1 MSILVISDLHL
12 SSAEPQG
19 LAALAALRQKW
30 AENCSDLY
38 ILGDFFE
45 AWVGDDDN
53 NAFIEATVAELH
65 AWHQLGIKLYFMPGN
80 RDFLL
85 GKDFAQRVGWAML
98 SDPQLVD
105 FYGIPVLLS
114 HGDALCTEDVAY
126 QRWRKLAHSPWLR
139 RLFLALPLW
148 LRRRIGQKARQKS
161 KNYVQVLDPIKMDVI
176 TTTALAELKQSHS
189 TVLIHGHT
197 HKPGYH
203 ICYQE
208 GRAFTRITLS
218 DWHDGAHVLVW
229 EKDNSYRLIHILDY
243 AVKP

>member
-12 SSAEPQG
+12 NPAEPQG

-30 AENCSDLY
+30 AANCSDLY

-53 NAFIEATVAELH
+53 NAFVEATVAELQ
-65 AWHQLGIKLYFMPGN
+65 AWRQLGIKLYFMPGN

-85 GKDFAQRVGWAML
+85 GKDFAQRVDWTVL

-114 HGDALCTEDVAY
+114 HGDLLCTDDLAY
-126 QRWRKLAHSPWLR
+126 LRWRHYAHSRWLQ

-148 LRRRIGQKARQKS
+148 LRRKMAQKARQKS
-161 KNYVQVLDPIKMDVI
+161 KHYVQILDPIKMDVVPS
-176 TTTALAELKQSHS
+176 AVLAWLKQAPSS
-189 TVLIHGHT
+189 VLIHGHT

-203 ICYQE
+203 ICYRDH
-208 GRAFTRITLS
+208 RAFTRITLS

-229 EKDNSYRLIHILDY
+229 EKDNSARLI
-243 AVKP
+243 